1 VAPLKGSQEEDKD
14 KTKTREE
21 RAYDMNK
28 VRLGVVSLASAVAL
42 VAGSS
47 LATMDLQKQFGTTY
61 PDAPKAK
68 CGTCHV
74 KAMPKKG
81 EADVNAY
88 GKDLT
93 ATKKDAKYD
102 FAKIEKLDSDKDG
115 VSNLDEIK
123 KGTNPGDPASK

>member
-1 VAPLKGSQEEDKD
+1 
-14 KTKTREE
+14 
-21 RAYDMNK
+21 MNK

-42 VAGSS
+42 VAGSA

-68 CGTCHV
+68 CGTCHTPP
-74 KAMPKKG
+74 KAGGMPKKG
-81 EADVNAY
+81 DADVNPF
-88 GKDLT
+88 GKDLA
-93 ATKKDAKYD
+93 ATKKDGKYD

>member
-1 VAPLKGSQEEDKD
+1 
-14 KTKTREE
+14 
-21 RAYDMNK
+21 MNK

-42 VAGSS
+42 VAGTA
-47 LATMDLQKQFGTTY
+47 LASMDAQKQMGAAY

-68 CGTCHV
+68 CGTCHT

-81 EADVNAY
+81 DADVNAY
-88 GKDLT
+88 GKALG
-93 ATKKDAKYD
+93 ATKKDEKYD
-102 FAKIEKLDSDKDG
+102 FAKIEKLDSDGDG

>member
-1 VAPLKGSQEEDKD
+1 
-14 KTKTREE
+14 
-21 RAYDMNK
+21 MNK

-42 VAGSS
+42 VAGSA
-47 LATMDLQKQFGTTY
+47 LATMDLQKQMAATY

-68 CGTCHV
+68 CGTCHT

-102 FAKIEKLDSDKDG
+102 FAKVEKLDSDKDG
-115 VSNLDEIK
+115 ASNLDEIK

>member
-1 VAPLKGSQEEDKD
+1 
-14 KTKTREE
+14 
-21 RAYDMNK
+21 MNK

-42 VAGSS
+42 VAGSALAS
-47 LATMDLQKQFGTTY
+47 LDAQKQMGAAY

-68 CGTCHV
+68 CGTCHT

-88 GKDLT
+88 GKALG
-93 ATKKDAKYD
+93 ATKKDPKVAKYD
-102 FAKIEKLDSDKDG
+102 FAKIEKLDSDGDG

>member
-1 VAPLKGSQEEDKD
+1 
-14 KTKTREE
+14 
-21 RAYDMNK
+21 MNK
-28 VRLGVVSLASAVAL
+28 VRLGVASLASVVAL

-47 LATMDLQKQFGTTY
+47 LATMDLQKQFNATY

-68 CGTCHV
+68 CATCHT

-81 EADVNAY
+81 EGDVNAY
-88 GKDLT
+88 GKDMMT
-93 ATKKDAKYD
+93 TKKDGKFD

-115 VSNLDEIK
+115 VSNIDEIK